1 MSIKTE
7 IFARIKTEEII
18 THLESI
24 FDNIEYI
31 SPDDIDEHNHQI
43 IIFELTD
50 SDTYEDLHEY
60 LRTNN
65 FFLFIAGEKHHSL
78 LLDLSG
84 EHFFVFTLRSD
95 PVSEIEIRFNTLLQ
109 HRAMKR
115 ELETKSEEL
124 ESTIFELAFA
134 STNVL
139 EQNEFLEQMAKKDG
153 LTLLYNHSYFKDKLK
168 EEIQRSERYSNHF
181 CLALFDIDFFKKV
194 NDTYGHLKGDEVLR
208 SFASVIREC
217 IRTTDI
223 AARYGGEEFAVIFT
237 ETDLEHTVMAVER
250 IRHQLAE
257 TVFSSDT
264 DCFKITFSAGITP
277 YHKCY
282 TDVEFMIAV
291 ADKAMYMS
299 KSKGRNKYTILTGE
313 DVCDG

>member
-1 MSIKTE
+1 MSINTE
-7 IFARIKTEEII
+7 VFSVAIREETAI
-18 THLESI
+18 HLKEI
-24 FDNIEYI
+24 FDNITFI
-31 SPDDIDEHNHQI
+31 SQDDIQDKNHEI
-43 IIFELTD
+43 IIYEITEDDSYESLREL
-50 SDTYEDLHEY
+50 

-65 FFLFIAGEKHHSL
+65 FVLFIAEKEHDSL
-78 LLDLSG
+78 LLDLSRDNC
-84 EHFFVFTLRSD
+84 FVFTLTSD
-95 PVSEIEIRFNTLLQ
+95 PITEIEIRFNTLCQ
-109 HRAMKR
+109 HRTMKR

-153 LTLLYNHSYFKDKLK
+153 LTLLFNHSYFKDKLK
-168 EEIQRSERYSNHF
+168 EEIARSERYNNHF

-208 SFASVIREC
+208 SFASIIREC

-223 AARYGGEEFAVIFT
+223 AARYGGEEFAIIFT
-237 ETDLEHTVMAVER
+237 ETDLEHAVMAVER
-250 IRHQLAE
+250 IRHKLAD
-257 TVFSSDT
+257 TVFSSDI

-282 TDVEFMIAV
+282 SDVEFMVGV
-291 ADKAMYMS
+291 ADKALYMS
-299 KSKGRNKYTILTGE
+299 KSTGRNRYTILTGE
-313 DVCDG
+313 DVCE